1 MRSLVS
7 PSPHRP
13 SRAFAHL
20 ARLACPGLVAV
31 AGVLGLGCE
40 VGISA
45 TVSPAPGPA
54 AAPEAV
60 TPSTPEGEPPPSP
73 TDAGRPAPEAGA
85 DARAPDAGPAPAI
98 ATFGRWD
105 TRDAAGPR
113 AAWPGSKLRF
123 RFRGAE
129 AAVTLDELP
138 GAGGPSEWD
147 VALDGV
153 WRSEPLV
160 LTPGRATYP
169 LAEGLPVAEHSVE
182 LYRRTE
188 AVGGRTQLVGVSLG
202 AGALLPPPAPR
213 RRVFEFLGDS
223 LTNGYGIAGPG
234 PQCPYS
240 AATQNF
246 HTTFAAQVASALDA
260 DEVGV
265 AYQGKGLTKNYQ
277 RSNAL
282 LFPELYGRALPDDA
296 LSAWAPARLVP
307 DAIFVMVGANDFLQ
321 ERAQV
326 FDPPDLAAFEAAYEA
341 LLARARAN
349 APQAHIFALVGPTQT
364 DATPARYGART
375 DQTAAVTTAVE
386 ARQRAGDA
394 RVHYVALEPE
404 PTSELAGCDYH
415 PSQAVHDRAAA
426 ELIPAV
432 KALAGY

>member
-7 PSPHRP
+7 PSPRRLLP
-13 SRAFAHL
+13 ALSL
-20 ARLACPGLVAV
+20 LACAGL
-31 AGVLGLGCE
+31 AGLTGLTGCE
-40 VGISA
+40 VSA
-45 TVSPAPGPA
+45 TSSSPASGPSTTLPGVEP
-54 AAPEAV
+54 
-60 TPSTPEGEPPPSP
+60 TTPEGEPAPSPSDAGRPP
-73 TDAGRPAPEAGA
+73 TDAGA
-85 DARAPDAGPAPAI
+85 DGRAPDASPAPAI

-105 TRDAAGPR
+105 TRDGAGPR
-113 AAWPGSKLRF
+113 AAWPGSKLRL
-123 RFRGAE
+123 RFRGSQVS
-129 AAVTLDELP
+129 VTLDELP

-160 LTPGRATYP
+160 LSPGRSTYA
-169 LAEGLPVAEHSVE
+169 LAEGLPVADHTLE

-188 AVGGRTQLVGVSLG
+188 AVGGRTQLLGVGLG
-202 AGALLPPPAPR
+202 AGALLPPPAPH

-223 LTNGYGIAGPG
+223 LTNGYGIAGSG

-246 HTTFAAQVASALDA
+246 HTTFAAQVATALDA

-277 RSNAL
+277 RSNSL

-296 LSAWAPARLVP
+296 LSAWAPSRLVP

-375 DQTAAVTTAVE
+375 DQTSAVTTAVE

-404 PTSELAGCDYH
+404 PATELAGCDYH